1 MNKSLWGMTGALFGG
16 LWIAVFFAAFSTLA
30 LVREAKKEDL
40 LLTSGL
46 FMGVEPGRG
55 RARSINYAVIESD
68 GRSLRFSIH
77 TCEQQIARMARGTTV
92 SVLHDDSKLFEL
104 TADGQTQC
112 TYAST
117 VQALAQARSN
127 NLRWTLSGATG
138 GALLVLLA
146 IWSRWRTSRRL
157 TQLRAVMQRR
167 ETGGADR

>member
-30 LVREAKKEDL
+30 LIQETKREDL
-40 LLTSGL
+40 SLTSGL
-46 FMGVEPGRG
+46 FIGVEPGSG
-55 RARSINYAVIESD
+55 RARSTNYAVIESD
-68 GRSLRFSIH
+68 GRSQRLSIH
-77 TCEQQIARMARGTTV
+77 ACEQQIARLPKGTVV
-92 SVLHDDSKLFEL
+92 SVLHDDHQLFEI
-104 TADGQTQC
+104 TANGQAQC

-146 IWSRWRTSRRL
+146 IWSRWRTSRHL

-167 ETGGADR
+167 EAGGADR